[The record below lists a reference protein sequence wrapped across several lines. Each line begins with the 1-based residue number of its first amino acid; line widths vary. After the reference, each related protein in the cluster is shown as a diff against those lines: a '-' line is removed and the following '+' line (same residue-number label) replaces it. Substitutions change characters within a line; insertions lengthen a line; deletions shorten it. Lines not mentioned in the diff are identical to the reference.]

1 VLITFSGLDG
11 SGKSS
16 LIAWLRTELER
27 RHRTVAVVH
36 MNDHVG
42 VYAYLRAAR
51 TLGQRLLG
59 RPVAPPPPPGVPDLR
74 TTRQPRDEQGQPRM
88 RGLAR
93 IRYAIIWNKPVRRIL
108 YLVDVAIFL
117 GYRLYAER
125 LRKRVLIMDRY
136 FYDTLVDVADGRGWT
151 WAKLLKRLTPT
162 PDVPVLLDVTPEESF
177 ARKGEYS
184 IEYLRR
190 RWTGYQT
197 VFPWVRSSVIVA
209 NHDINHTKRILERA
223 VLERLAS

>member
-1 VLITFSGLDG
+1 MLITFSGLDG

-27 RHRTVAVVH
+27 RHQTVAVVH

-42 VYAYLRAAR
+42 VYAYLRGAR
-51 TLGQRLLG
+51 EAGRRLLG
-59 RPVAPPPPPGVPDLR
+59 LPVTPPPPPGIADVR
-74 TTRQPRDEQGQPRM
+74 TTRHARDGLGRPQLS
-88 RGLAR
+88 GLAR
-93 IRYAIIWNKPVRRIL
+93 LRYAIVWNKPVRRLL
-108 YLVDVAIFL
+108 YIVDVVLFL
-117 GYRLYAER
+117 AYRFYAEKVR
-125 LRKRVLIMDRY
+125 NQVLIMDRY
-136 FYDTLVDVADGRGWT
+136 FYDTLVDVADGHAWM
-151 WAKLLKRLTPT
+151 WARLLKRLTPT

-184 IEYLRR
+184 IEYLRH

-209 NHDINHTKRILERA
+209 NHDLDVTKRILTRA

>member
-16 LIAWLRTELER
+16 VIAWLRTELER
-27 RHRTVAVVH
+27 HHRTVSVVH

-42 VYAYLRAAR
+42 VYASLRAAR
-51 TLGQRLLG
+51 MLAQRLLG
-59 RPVAPPPPPGVPDLR
+59 RPVTAPPPPGVPDNR
-74 TTRQPRDEQGQPRM
+74 TRQQPRDARGRPQL

-93 IRYAIIWNKPVRRIL
+93 ARYAIIWNKPMRRLL
-108 YLVDVAIFL
+108 YLVDVAMFL
-117 GYRLYAER
+117 AYRFYAET
-125 LRKRVLIMDRY
+125 LRRRVLIMDRY
-136 FYDTLVDVADGRGWT
+136 FYDTLVDVADGRGWR
-151 WAKLLKRLTPT
+151 WARVLKWLTPT

-184 IEYLRR
+184 IEYLRH
-190 RWTGYQT
+190 RWRGYQT
-197 VFPWVRSSVIVA
+197 VFPWVRESVIVA
-209 NHDINHTKRILERA
+209 NHDLDTTKRVLEQA

>member
-16 LIAWLRTELER
+16 LIAWLRSELEQR
-27 RHRTVAVVH
+27 NRTVAVVH

-42 VYAYLRAAR
+42 VYASLRTAR
-51 TLGQRLLG
+51 TFGQRLLG
-59 RPVAPPPPPGVPDLR
+59 QPVAPPPPPGVPDDR
-74 TTRQPRDEQGQPRM
+74 TTRQPRDARGRPQL

-93 IRYAIIWNKPVRRIL
+93 ARYAIIWNKPVRRIL
-108 YLVDVAIFL
+108 YLVDVAMFL
-117 GYRLYAER
+117 AYRLYAEK

-151 WAKLLKRLTPT
+151 WARLLKRLTPT
-162 PDVPVLLDVTPEESF
+162 PDVPVLLDVTPEECF

-190 RWTGYQT
+190 RWAGYQT
-197 VFPWVRSSVIVA
+197 VFPWVRASVIVA
-209 NHDINHTKRILERA
+209 NHDLNATKRILEQA